1 MLLSS
6 ACQILLSLETEDVL
20 CNREEED
27 TPITMSTL
35 QSNDKANTLGQT
47 YLQYNQWFEQTL
59 FFLNPGKQLQANK
72 QLGKN
77 K

>member
-20 CNREEED
+20 CNRGEED

-47 YLQYNQWFEQTL
+47 YLQYNQ
-59 FFLNPGKQLQANK
+59 
-72 QLGKN
+72 
-77 K
+77 